1 MQLLDRY
8 LAAVAR
14 NLPARQAADIAAE
27 LRENL
32 LSEIEEQ
39 QAALGRPLTD
49 KELEALL
56 VDFGHPLTVAARYGE
71 PRYLIGPE
79 VYPFWWAT
87 LKVVGGIV
95 VAIIVV
101 SAVVAG
107 ASTRLALEPV
117 LNQALLQFWPAVLGV
132 FGGVTAVFAVMERL
146 GKGRVRMRWSPRTLP
161 PPRTKARNPFEIVSE
176 MIGGGLFV
184 LWWTGVIH
192 FPAPVPPFVQL
203 HLAPVWSTFYWAI
216 LASSCFQIAIGL
228 VELLRPGWPRVNAAL
243 SLIKNLLGAAIFY
256 EILQAGHWLEV
267 NAPSVP
273 PYALQSMRHGF
284 DAGMRVGITVTVIV
298 TTCLALRDGWRLLRG
313 RGPDGGAA
321 AAGAGLWPAG
331 AA

>member
-14 NLPARQAADIAAE
+14 NLPAKQAADIAAE

-32 LSEIEEQ
+32 LSEIEEK
-39 QAALGRPLTD
+39 QAELGRALTD
-49 KELEALL
+49 QELEGLL
-56 VDFGHPLTVAARYGE
+56 VGFGHPLTVAARYGE

-95 VAIIVV
+95 VALIVV

-107 ASTRLALEPV
+107 VSTRLDPEVV
-117 LNQALLQFWPAVLGV
+117 LNQALQQFWPSVLGV

-146 GKGRVRMRWSPRTLP
+146 GKGRVRMKWSPRTLP
-161 PPRTKARNPFEIVSE
+161 SPRAPGRKPFEIISE
-176 MIGGGLFV
+176 MIAGGLFV
-184 LWWTGVIH
+184 MWWVGVIH
-192 FPAPVPPFVQL
+192 FPAPVPPFIQL

-216 LASSCFQIAIGL
+216 LASSSFQIAIDV

-243 SLIKNLLGAAIFY
+243 SLVKNVAGAAIFY
-256 EILQAGHWLEV
+256 EILQAGHWLDV

-284 DAGMRVGITVTVIV
+284 DTGMRVGITVTVILMA
-298 TTCLALRDGWRLLRG
+298 CLALRDVWRLFRGAPGRG
-313 RGPDGGAA
+313 RPQ
-321 AAGAGLWPAG
+321 LWSG
-331 AA
+331 FLSLLG